1 MIKLTFNH
9 TAFTGSRSLA
19 DFYRMVG
26 VASLCAGGTVK
37 TLNQVWAN
45 DREMEHLRKALRK
58 NIRRTPAN
66 RGYTKKQNNDFA
78 NQDWSL
84 YSPVMD
90 SMVPIGEI
98 WVYET
103 PEEAKQKL
111 NEKFE
116 RDRKEKTNDKSWTF

>member
-9 TAFTGSRSLA
+9 TAFTGSRSMA
-19 DFYRMVG
+19 DFYQTVG
-26 VASLCAGGTVK
+26 VSSLFEDGTVK

-45 DREMEHLRKALRK
+45 DREMERLRKALRK
-58 NIRRTPAN
+58 NIRRAPAN
-66 RGYTKKQNNDFA
+66 RGYTKKQNN
-78 NQDWSL
+78 NIVNENWSL

-90 SMVPIGEI
+90 SSVPAGEL
-98 WVYET
+98 WVYDT

-116 RDRKEKTNDKSWTF
+116 RDRKENIV